1 MGEDNNAKKVR
12 KHPYLRV
19 GLMAFLGLWAVIIVV
34 LQIVLNSTVLGNIVN
49 KFAAEYVDG
58 SVSYGSIS
66 ASMFRSFPNLNLSIK
81 DFALTYP
88 HDRFAEFD
96 SVGVANISRDMGRND
111 SADTLASFRSL
122 SLSVNYVAIIFG
134 KYKIPHA
141 NLDKARVFAHQYDS
155 TKANWNLF
163 KIASSDDEE
172 DNGGFKIPPIVIG
185 GVSLTGYP
193 NVFYS
198 NQADTLF
205 AAVNMDQLNF
215 NGKIATSNPK
225 KNKIRLNLDS
235 LFVSGRI
242 PADTAS
248 LSLDYLKVYEHHNH
262 MDFDATADAHLATSA
277 FGRMDIPIELYGEVG
292 FPKSDGIAIDLEEL
306 TAKIA
311 GIDLEGSADIEILDS
326 IYVDG
331 QLNVAECKVNGVIDT
346 FKENF
351 PILKSFST
359 DALLSMGVK
368 AKGWYNSINGTL
380 PEITAYAKVPE
391 ATFTYVDLKKKGTVD
406 LDLTAATDG
415 NGLFDAS
422 LNNFA
427 LNFAGIDLG
436 IKGAGFDL
444 LGEDPL
450 FELKGNG
457 RADLSEVVTIL
468 PEEMGISA
476 DGDLTL
482 SLDGSIKMS
491 QMTPYNFSDSDLIAK
506 LEGSLVSV
514 NDHADDISAY
524 ILRPTITMNK
534 GLSASIDSVKANVSD
549 ITAGLTSAKFSAKN
563 SLELMAGSDIL
574 HPFVGKLGIQSV
586 NVMLSDSTTVGI
598 RSTDNTFTVKRKP
611 GKKVYTPMLSL
622 SSRNAS
628 ISGKAGVNRINV
640 KNAGFTVSAAM
651 HTFEKGQRKRQ
662 YVDSLHKANPGVRK
676 DSLLRKERSVR
687 SPREIPEWLK
697 EEDFRKKDIDIRL
710 DENLVKYINE
720 WDLSGSLDIKEGLVI
735 TPYFPLKNQIQN
747 AKGTFTND
755 RIDLKNFT
763 FAPGESDISA
773 AGSLSG
779 LKRAFTSDRGT
790 ITLDLDITSNSINAN
805 ELLAAYNIGSKYEA
819 PKGSDMSDL
828 NDEEYLNQVAYDNLG
843 ESDEANFELFV
854 IPSNL
859 VANVSLQCSQ
869 IKYSDLN
876 IDWLAADLVMK
887 QRTLQLTNT
896 LATSNMGD
904 IYFEGF
910 YSTKTKKNIAAGF
923 DLNMVDISADQVIS
937 LMPAVDTIMP
947 MLKAFK
953 GMLDCEMAV
962 TTQLD
967 TNMNII
973 MPSVNGIVKI
983 NGQKLSLEE
992 TGPIKT
998 LARVLMFKNKKTGY
1012 IDDMKMNGI
1021 IKDNVL
1027 EIFPF
1032 IMKIDRYKLALSGLQ
1047 DLDNDFQYHVSVLKS
1062 PIPFRFGINIFGN
1075 FDKWKWRLSKAKYKN
1090 SNVPVFTAQVDA
1102 LKVNLVNS
1110 IHNIFAKGVEK
1121 ALAETEA
1128 QQAAIADAK
1137 AELGYDPHAPTD
1149 SLDAAETMQMEA
1161 LQKEYDS
1168 PMDSLINA
1176 RIDSLSAAAAL
1187 GESVQGVD
1195 EDGEDTELQKKMDQ
1209 RFEKADARADA
1220 KKEKAAAR
1228 QSKKEERKEKRA
1240 AKKEAKKNSD
1250 AITDEKMTSFLSEET
1265 NKNTLA

>member
-1 MGEDNNAKKVR
+1 MSEENNSR
-12 KHPYLRV
+12 KARRHPYLHA
-19 GLMAFLGLWAVIIVV
+19 GLMAFFGLWAVIIVV

-49 KFAAEYVDG
+49 KFASEYIDG
-58 SVSYGSIS
+58 SLTYSSIN
-66 ASMFRSFPNLNLSIK
+66 ASMFRSFPNLNISVK

-88 HDRFAEFD
+88 HDRYAEFD
-96 SVGVANISRDMGRND
+96 SVGAPNIARDMGRAEA
-111 SADTLASFRSL
+111 ADTLASFKDL

-141 NLDKARVFAHQYDS
+141 NIDRVRVFAHQYDS
-155 TKANWNLF
+155 TKANWDMF
-163 KIASSDDEE
+163 KIASSDDED
-172 DNGGFKIPPIVIG
+172 DNSGFKIPPIVIG
-185 GVSLTGYP
+185 GVSMTGSPTAY
-193 NVFYS
+193 YS

-205 AAVNMDQLNF
+205 AAMNMNQLAF
-215 NGKIATSNPK
+215 DGKIATSNPQ

-248 LSLDYLKVYEHHNH
+248 LNLEHLRVYEHHNH

-292 FPKSDGIAIDLEEL
+292 FPKSEGIAIDLEEL
-306 TAKIA
+306 TASIA
-311 GIDLEGSADIEILDS
+311 GIELEGSADIEIIDS

-331 QLNVAECKVNGVIDT
+331 QLNVTDCKVNNVINT
-346 FKENF
+346 FKNNF

-359 DALLSMGVK
+359 NALLSMGIQ
-368 AKGWYNSINGTL
+368 AKGWYNSIHGTL
-380 PEITAYAKVPE
+380 PEIAAYAKVPN
-391 ATFTYVDLKKKGTVD
+391 ASFTYIDLKKNGTID
-406 LDLTAATDG
+406 LDLTAATG
-415 NGLFDAS
+415 KEGLIDAS
-422 LNNFA
+422 LNSFE
-427 LNFAGIDLG
+427 LKFAGVDLG

-444 LGEDPL
+444 LGDDPL

-457 RADLSEVVTIL
+457 RADLSEVVTVL
-468 PEEMGISA
+468 PEDMGISA
-476 DGDLTL
+476 SGDVSL
-482 SLDGSIKMS
+482 SLDGSILMS
-491 QMTPYNFSDSDLIAK
+491 QMTPYNFSQSDLIAK
-506 LEGSLVSV
+506 LESSMISV
-514 NDHADDISAY
+514 KDSPDDISAY
-524 ILRPTITMNK
+524 ILRPTVMMNK
-534 GLSASIDSVKANVSD
+534 GLTASIDSVKANVSD
-549 ITAGLTSAKFSAKN
+549 ISAGLTSAKFSAKN

-586 NVMLSDSTTVGI
+586 NVTLSDSTTLGI

-611 GKKVYTPMLSL
+611 GKKVYTPILSL
-622 SSRNAS
+622 DNKNAS
-628 ISGKAGVNRINV
+628 ISGHAGVNRINL
-640 KNAGFTVSAAM
+640 KDAGFHISAAM
-651 HTFEKGQRKRQ
+651 HTFEKGQRRRQ

-676 DSLLRKERSVR
+676 DSLLIRERSGKR
-687 SPREIPEWLK
+687 TRDLPEWLR
-697 EEDFRKKDIDIRL
+697 EDDFRKKDIDIRL

-720 WDLSGSLDIKEGLVI
+720 WDITGSLDIKEGLVI
-735 TPYFPLKNQIQN
+735 TPYFPLKNQIYD

-779 LKRAFTSDRGT
+779 LKRAFTDKGT

-805 ELLAAYNIGSKYEA
+805 ELLAAYDLGSKYEA
-819 PKGSDMSDL
+819 PKGADMSDL
-828 NDEEYLNQVAYDNLG
+828 NDEEYLNQVTFDNLG
-843 ESDEANFELFV
+843 DNTDTNFELFV

-910 YSTKTKKNIAAGF
+910 YSTKTKQNIAAGF

-998 LARVLMFKNKKTGY
+998 LARVLMFRNKKTGF

-1032 IMKIDRYKLALSGLQ
+1032 ILKIDRYKLALSGLQ
-1047 DLDNDFQYHVSVLKS
+1047 NLDDDFQYHVSVLKS
-1062 PIPFRFGINIFGN
+1062 PIPFRFGINLFGN
-1075 FDKWKWRLSKAKYKN
+1075 FDKWKWRLSKAK
-1090 SNVPVFTAQVDA
+1090 
-1102 LKVNLVNS
+1102 
-1110 IHNIFAKGVEK
+1110 
-1121 ALAETEA
+1121 
-1128 QQAAIADAK
+1128 
-1137 AELGYDPHAPTD
+1137 
-1149 SLDAAETMQMEA
+1149 
-1161 LQKEYDS
+1161 
-1168 PMDSLINA
+1168 
-1176 RIDSLSAAAAL
+1176 
-1187 GESVQGVD
+1187 
-1195 EDGEDTELQKKMDQ
+1195 
-1209 RFEKADARADA
+1209 
-1220 KKEKAAAR
+1220 
-1228 QSKKEERKEKRA
+1228 
-1240 AKKEAKKNSD
+1240 
-1250 AITDEKMTSFLSEET
+1250 
-1265 NKNTLA
+1265 